1 MDTREYEWRAHFV
14 AALTKVDEEDSLA
27 SLAIA
32 DDAVFLRLLELEGT
46 TGTDHE
52 RLALEDT
59 MQDIRMLRDRSN
71 HFRI

>member
-1 MDTREYEWRAHFV
+1 MDTREYQWRAHFV

-27 SLAIA
+27 RLAIA
-32 DDAVFLRLLELEGT
+32 DDAIFQRLLELEDA
-46 TGTDHE
+46 TGGDEE

-71 HFRI
+71 RFRL